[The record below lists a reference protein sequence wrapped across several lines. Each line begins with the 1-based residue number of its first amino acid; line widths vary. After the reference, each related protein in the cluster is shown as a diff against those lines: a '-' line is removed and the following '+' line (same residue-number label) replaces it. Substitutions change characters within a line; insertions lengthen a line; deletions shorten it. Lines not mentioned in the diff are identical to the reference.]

1 MNMKN
6 MFMAQGLVL
15 HILQELVRS
24 GEVPLSPQNLEFQIR
39 PKVTFWVCLRNCAD
53 YDQENLGELHG
64 QLLIARPFPISPVGQ
79 RHLDEFPT
87 KLRTGHAGG
96 V

>member
-24 GEVPLSPQNLEFQIR
+24 GEVPLSPQNLEVQIR
-39 PKVTFWVCLRNCAD
+39 PKVFFCA
-53 YDQENLGELHG
+53 QVVL
-64 QLLIARPFPISPVGQ
+64 SPVYNLIRISKTDSIQKSFSIGNI
-79 RHLDEFPT
+79 
-87 KLRTGHAGG
+87 
-96 V
+96 